1 MAIVFLRKFAFKML
15 IWVLLLIY
23 VSGAKKYS
31 VPSFLLRT
39 SYCGPP
45 SRRHRSYSTMPWH
58 DVAARSSCR
67 DIVPRHRAMTSCH
80 DIGSFFLSMSL
91 SSKVCCSKKY
101 FFASEKY
108 CPRVG
113 FRHHSCSEMER
124 LRRDESESA
133 PRLIRFLTVYDIRLF
148 QIYIM
153 LIYIY
158 TYIYI

>member
-1 MAIVFLRKFAFKML
+1 ML

-67 DIVPRHRAMTSCH
+67 DIVPRHRAMMTSCHDIVPRHRAATSCHDIVPRHRAMTSCH

-91 SSKVCCSKKY
+91 SSKVCCSNKS
-101 FFASEKY
+101 F
-108 CPRVG
+108 
-113 FRHHSCSEMER
+113 
-124 LRRDESESA
+124 LRSKNIVPGSDSDII
-133 PRLIRFLTVYDIRLF
+133 LVVKWNDYDVLNPNLRPV
-148 QIYIM
+148 
-153 LIYIY
+153 
-158 TYIYI
+158 